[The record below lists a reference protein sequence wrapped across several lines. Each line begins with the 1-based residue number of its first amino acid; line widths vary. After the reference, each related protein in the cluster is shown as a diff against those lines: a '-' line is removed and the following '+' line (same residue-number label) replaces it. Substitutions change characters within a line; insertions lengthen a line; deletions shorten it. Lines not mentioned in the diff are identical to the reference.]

1 MGTNSQCTCWARG
14 TTPRRRHRGGRL
26 RDDAGFTL
34 IELLV
39 VVVIIGI
46 LAAIAIPSLLG
57 SKQKAVDVQAKA
69 LVRGASTAAEAIASG
84 NDGSYESV
92 TPAEVKQEEPS
103 IPITP
108 ATNAAYLNAATG
120 TQDTYSVTATA
131 TNGDEYTIARDAA
144 GSVTRQCASPR
155 TKTGCQGGETSSW

>member
-1 MGTNSQCTCWARG
+1 VGTNSQCTCRARG
-14 TTPRRRHRGGRL
+14 TARSRRYRSDRL
-26 RDDAGFTL
+26 RDEAGFTL

-39 VVVIIGI
+39 VVLIIGI

-84 NDGSYESV
+84 HDGSYESV
-92 TPAEVKQEEPS
+92 TPAELKREEPS
-103 IPITP
+103 ILITP

-120 TQDTYSVTATA
+120 TQSTYSVTAAA
-131 TNGDEYTIARDAA
+131 TNGDEYTIARDAT
-144 GSVTRQCASPR
+144 GSVTRQCVSPR
-155 TKTGCQGGETSSW
+155 AKTGCQGGETSSW